1 MHFIS
6 EELEQYIADHTSAQ
20 GSLLD
25 ELEKETWRKVL
36 VPRMISGHVQGRA
49 LAMFSKMISPQRIL
63 EIGAYTGFSAL
74 CLAEGLREDGI
85 LHTIE
90 VNEEL
95 CEMQDRFWELSGKG
109 HQIHRHLGEALQ
121 ILPQLEGPYDLIF
134 IDADKDNYL
143 SYYEMSINLLRPG
156 GFILVDNVL
165 WSGKV
170 VDENAQN
177 DKDTIKMQE
186 LNARIQD
193 DDRVE
198 NLLLGIRDGIMMVRL
213 R

>member
-74 CLAEGLREDGI
+74 CLAEGLEEDGV

-109 HQIHRHLGEALQ
+109 HQIHRYLGEALQ
-121 ILPQLEGPYDLIF
+121 ILPQLEEPYDLIF

-170 VDENAQN
+170 IDENAQN
-177 DKDTIKMQE
+177 DKDTIKMQD
-186 LNARIQD
+186 LNARIQG